1 MVVKGSHGSVLWGY
15 ELVDGATPLPVASA
29 ALVNLAGR
37 RTAPVV
43 IDADTALF
51 TVLATDADAAVD
63 GGHKAAS
70 GKGTRGK
77 RGKAGAAR
85 VLPSSIEVELY
96 VTNSPHPPHFSLIRG
111 H

>member
-1 MVVKGSHGSVLWGY
+1 MKGSHGSVLWGY